1 MHVSARFYTQS
12 STCKS
17 LLFNSSFRARII
29 LPGDVYIRNAYYI
42 CIIHFISQKQFSI
55 HRMSVHG
62 LTPRSNINMLLQT
75 SQGNIVRKFWIFDFI
90 CISINSLKQH
100 NKIFIFIFLTKK
112 TETWSKL
119 KCMCTTGYTD
129 VRHTAV

>member
-29 LPGDVYIRNAYYI
+29 LPGDMYIRNAYYI

-62 LTPRSNINMLLQT
+62 LTPRSNTNMLLQISRGNCSKIWT
-75 SQGNIVRKFWIFDFI
+75 SDFI

-112 TETWSKL
+112 AETWPKL
-119 KCMCTTGYTD
+119 KYMCTTGYTD